1 MKEKEIFALE
11 YEITKT
17 DGNTKQYV
25 YNRETDSFA
34 DKTDSYGKETLFT
47 KKELKD
53 FLESL
58 SPENPLWTSIV
69 FPIYAVKTDG
79 TGSVKERTPITGHDT
94 YAKNEYLADALTLM
108 PSRMFDSKDVLEA
121 QKENTEDIM
130 DPRDTFLLLRDA
142 MKLIGN
148 LRETKDNLENEAER
162 NRRLFEDDIK
172 KLGLLSLDSE
182 QTLHVAA
189 ELKEHGAKMRAA
201 QHASSAISA
210 LFEKIA
216 DVPEGGTGPVLL
228 AFAKTAAE
236 ADYMAKDTYRLQGA
250 EGTVQDGILYMDADF
265 PEGIPDD
272 RNSGQTRKES

>member
-121 QKENTEDIM
+121 KDGLNDALGLALVRDNDIIINM
-130 DPRDTFLLLRDA
+130 QAIFEEEFYDV
-142 MKLIGN
+142 
-148 LRETKDNLENEAER
+148 
-162 NRRLFEDDIK
+162 LFEEIPKNYDII
-172 KLGLLSLDSE
+172 
-182 QTLHVAA
+182 H
-189 ELKEHGAKMRAA
+189 
-201 QHASSAISA
+201 
-210 LFEKIA
+210 FE
-216 DVPEGGTGPVLL
+216 
-228 AFAKTAAE
+228 
-236 ADYMAKDTYRLQGA
+236 
-250 EGTVQDGILYMDADF
+250 
-265 PEGIPDD
+265 
-272 RNSGQTRKES
+272 